1 MSLQE
6 AKDARKAAYVK
17 ADKLFTDRIA
27 SADKI
32 FDLAIAEAEAEYAYA
47 AKVLH
52 ARKKEAEFK
61 VRARQIAA
69 DDQYKHAIHE
79 ADCAYI
85 DAEYAA
91 FAAEDAKLAGDRIRA
106 KYVWLNLP
114 G

>member
-1 MSLQE
+1 MSLQK
-6 AKDARKAAYVK
+6 AKDARKAAYIK

-27 SADKI
+27 LADKI
-32 FDLAIAEAEAEYAYA
+32 SDLAIAEAEAAYAYA

-61 VRARQIAA
+61 SRAQRIAA
-69 DDQYKHAIHE
+69 DDQYKQDIHE

-91 FAAEDAKLAGDRIRA
+91 SAAKDAKFQ
-106 KYVWLNLP
+106 YVWINLP